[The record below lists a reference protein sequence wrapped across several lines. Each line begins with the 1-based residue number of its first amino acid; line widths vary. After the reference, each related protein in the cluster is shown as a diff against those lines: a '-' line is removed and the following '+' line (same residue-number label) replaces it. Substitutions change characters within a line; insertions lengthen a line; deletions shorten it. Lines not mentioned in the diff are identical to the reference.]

1 MAEHHYHQLICTECL
16 FERVAPARAQ
26 LQTKN
31 RTRILCMSCGEAAA
45 KRVKHTTAPLSKSN
59 YVHISSR
66 DTLKQLNPKRIGE
79 GV

>member
-1 MAEHHYHQLICTECL
+1 MSEHHYHQLICTECL
-16 FERVAPARAQ
+16 FERVAPARVK
-26 LQTKN
+26 LGY
-31 RTRILCMSCGEAAA
+31 RTCLSCGEAAA